1 MPLCT
6 RHVSSSGTA
15 SDPDRAA
22 IGLSRCVPIAP
33 PPNQPAGQLVRA
45 LATAFTRNEISTVTL
60 GGMPWGQPDGP
71 RLARA
76 IFTKTT
82 KLLTVTL
89 PVPSQSPSHT
99 GPWFAVAVGVAV

>member
-1 MPLCT
+1 
-6 RHVSSSGTA
+6 
-15 SDPDRAA
+15 
-22 IGLSRCVPIAP
+22 
-33 PPNQPAGQLVRA
+33 
-45 LATAFTRNEISTVTL
+45 VTL